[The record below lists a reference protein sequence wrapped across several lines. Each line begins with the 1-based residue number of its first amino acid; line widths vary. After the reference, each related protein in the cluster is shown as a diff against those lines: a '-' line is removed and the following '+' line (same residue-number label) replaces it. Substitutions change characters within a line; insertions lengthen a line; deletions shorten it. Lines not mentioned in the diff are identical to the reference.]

1 MEEVRTLE
9 LQLADALQ
17 EIEQLKCSKEKLM
30 ISQSTPLVKETV
42 KIDDDDS
49 KAGDRQ
55 VRQDKPPMTDLQE
68 QQLARYTH
76 FITCPSCKVFDQST
90 PRNRVVVPCG
100 HLLCT
105 KCASGDLT
113 TCPLCQS
120 PVEGL
125 QTLVIG

>member
-1 MEEVRTLE
+1 
-9 LQLADALQ
+9 LQLTDAKQ
-17 EIEQLKCSKEKLM
+17 EIERLKLM
-30 ISQSTPLVKETV
+30 KTKVGSQVETR
-42 KIDDDDS
+42 DYDS
-49 KAGDRQ
+49 KIEEIRTDG
-55 VRQDKPPMTDLQE
+55 VVDKPPMTDLQE

-76 FITCPSCKVFDQST
+76 FITCPACKVFDQST
-90 PRNRVVVPCG
+90 PRNQVVVPCG

-105 KCASGDLT
+105 KCTGGDLK